1 MRWRRV
7 HGRHG
12 DMQQFE
18 AIKYQA
24 ISEIN
29 NPLQTDTSSTR
40 NVVAKPR
47 SASSADALFGLPQ
60 MSSPDRVAMGCY
72 QPTAPTDPYV
82 RALAH
87 TVPQFMASLRV

>member
-1 MRWRRV
+1 
-7 HGRHG
+7 
-12 DMQQFE
+12 MQQFE

-60 MSSPDRVAMGCY
+60 MSSPIDVTGAGLLDWT
-72 QPTAPTDPYV
+72 PS
-82 RALAH
+82 
-87 TVPQFMASLRV
+87 ASHEQCTTGFLS